1 MDKINLLIADDHIL
15 IREGL
20 RRILSIEPSI
30 KVVAEVG
37 NGAEAVKYTMANQV
51 DIVLM
56 DINMPILNGIEACR
70 LIKEKK
76 PDTGVIALTIHDQE
90 EYLFELLRAGISAY
104 VLKDVSPDELIN
116 TITGVYRGQSYL
128 PPSLTGRVMEEFNRL
143 INKPSGRPYGLTPRE
158 LDVLKEV
165 ARGSSNKEI
174 AANLHISE
182 KTVKNHLTNIF
193 MKLEV
198 SDRTQAA
205 LLAVKS
211 KLA

>member
-1 MDKINLLIADDHIL
+1 MDKIRLLIADDHVL

-20 RRILSIEPSI
+20 RRILSIAPSI
-30 KVVAEVG
+30 EVVGEAAD
-37 NGAEAVKYTMANQV
+37 GAEAVKHTMTNKV

-56 DINMPILNGIEACR
+56 DINMPKVNGIEACR
-70 LIKEKK
+70 QIKEKK
-76 PDTGVIALTIHDQE
+76 PSTDVIALTIHNQE
-90 EYLFELLRAGISAY
+90 EYLFELLRAGVSAY
-104 VLKDVSPDELIN
+104 ILKDVSPDELIN
-116 TITGVYRGQSYL
+116 TITGVYRGESYL
-128 PPSLTGRVMEEFNRL
+128 PPSLTGRVVKEFNRL
-143 INKPSGRPYGLTPRE
+143 ANKPPGQPYGLTTRE
-158 LDVLKEV
+158 MEVLKEV

-174 AANLHISE
+174 AANLHISV

-193 MKLEV
+193 LKLEV

>member
-1 MDKINLLIADDHIL
+1 MEKIRLLIADDHIL

-20 RRILSIEPSI
+20 RHVLSIEPSI
-30 KVVAEVG
+30 KVLAEVG
-37 NGAEAVKYTMANQV
+37 DGAEAVAYTLVNQV

-56 DINMPILNGIEACR
+56 DINMPNLNGIEACR

-76 PDTGVIALTIHDQE
+76 PATAVIALTIHNQE
-90 EYLFELLRAGISAY
+90 EYLFELLRAGVSAY
-104 VLKDVSPDELIN
+104 ILKDVSPDELIN

-128 PPSLTGRVMEEFNRL
+128 PPSLTRRVMEEFNRL
-143 INKPSGRPYGLTPRE
+143 ASNPSDRPYGLTARE
-158 LDVLKEV
+158 MEVLKEV

-193 MKLEV
+193 LKMDV

>member
-1 MDKINLLIADDHIL
+1 MDKIHLLIADDHIL

-37 NGAEAVKYTMANQV
+37 DGAQAVKYTMANQV

-56 DINMPILNGIEACR
+56 DINMPVLNGIEACR

-76 PDTGVIALTIHDQE
+76 PSTGVIALTIHNQE
-90 EYLFELLRAGISAY
+90 EYLFELLKVGVSAY
-104 VLKDVSPDELIN
+104 VLKDVSPDDLIN
-116 TITGVYRGQSYL
+116 TITGVYRGQSFL

-143 INKPSGRPYGLTPRE
+143 ASNPIGRPYGLTPRE